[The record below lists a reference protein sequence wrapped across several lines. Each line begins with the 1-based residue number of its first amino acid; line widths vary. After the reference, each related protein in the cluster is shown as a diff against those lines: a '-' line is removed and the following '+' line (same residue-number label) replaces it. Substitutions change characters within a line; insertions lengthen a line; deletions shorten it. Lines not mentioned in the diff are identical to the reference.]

1 MITIKEFNE
10 ATSRYTKR
18 VLRMAAV
25 SVIALFG
32 CFAIVLSF
40 RDAVHGFY
48 IAKFGDAAAEL
59 LLGMTPFPAVAVMF
73 VGIWLVERQSKRDG
87 HLHCPHCR
95 KCLVGMQLLV
105 IATRNCGY
113 CGKSVLQE
121 PAAGTQ

>member
-25 SVIALFG
+25 SVTAMFG
-32 CFAIVLSF
+32 CFAIVLPF

-48 IAKFGDAAAEL
+48 VAQFGDVAAEL
-59 LLGMTPFPAVAVMF
+59 LLGMTPFPAVVVMF

-87 HLHCPHCR
+87 PLHCPHCK
-95 KCLVGMQLLV
+95 KCLVGLQHLV

-113 CGKSVLQE
+113 CGKPVLHD
-121 PAAGTQ
+121 PTSCIL